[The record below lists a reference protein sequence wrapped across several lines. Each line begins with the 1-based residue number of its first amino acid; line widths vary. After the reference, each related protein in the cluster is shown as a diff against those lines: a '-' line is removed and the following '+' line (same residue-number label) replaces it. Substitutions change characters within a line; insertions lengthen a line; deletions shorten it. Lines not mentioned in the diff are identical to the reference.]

1 MVVMICKDWKHL
13 GFLYCSE
20 QFALTRIMIHME
32 EGLDEVGLKLRDI
45 SWNDLNAT
53 LRSLASWKGK
63 ESSWTST
70 LENRDLGF

>member
-1 MVVMICKDWKHL
+1 
-13 GFLYCSE
+13 
-20 QFALTRIMIHME
+20 MIHME
-32 EGLDEVGLKLRDI
+32 KELDEVGLKHRDI